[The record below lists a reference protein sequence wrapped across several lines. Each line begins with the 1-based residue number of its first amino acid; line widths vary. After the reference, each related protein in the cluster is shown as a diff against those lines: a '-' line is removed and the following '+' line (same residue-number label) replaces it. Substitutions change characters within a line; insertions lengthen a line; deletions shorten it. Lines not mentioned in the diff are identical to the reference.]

1 VAKKVLVVDDT
12 KSIREIVAHLLR
24 SRGYEVI
31 EAADGLDAW
40 EKATTQSPDLLVLD
54 AMIPKKTGFEICEQ
68 MKKDERWRK
77 IPILM
82 LTAMSRDS
90 GKTDEFWREKS
101 RADDFMSK
109 PFKGTE
115 LVDRIV
121 KLLGPDGAPEPKK

>member
-1 VAKKVLVVDDT
+1 MAKKVLVVDDT

-68 MKKDERWRK
+68 LKQDERWRK

-82 LTAMSRDS
+82 LTAITRDS
-90 GKTDEFWREKS
+90 GKTDEYWREKS

-109 PFKGTE
+109 PFKATE
-115 LVDRIV
+115 LADRV
-121 KLLGPDGAPEPKK
+121 LKLLGPDAAADPK

>member
-1 VAKKVLVVDDT
+1 MAKKVLVVDDT

-54 AMIPKKTGFEICEQ
+54 AMIPKMTGFEICEQ

-109 PFKGTE
+109 PFRGTE